1 MKTGAQELS
10 ASQIRR
16 HTDGALLNCHST
28 DQLKKLEGFIGQ
40 DRAVRAMDFGLSMT
54 SKGYNVFLVG
64 LPGCGRTTY
73 ARQSVTERAATM
85 AAPQDWVYV
94 YNFTDPANPI
104 ALSLPAGQGRELE
117 QAFVKLMDELKS
129 AISSAFEKSAY
140 EDAKT
145 QEISAFQERVSDLM
159 NQVKEEA
166 EKQGF
171 LMKRTPQGFVNIP
184 LKEVINEQGETE
196 KAELQADEYEALPE
210 EEKKR
215 LKGLSDSITSSTL
228 NALRQIREQERA
240 LKAKVSGMEAEICRS
255 AVAPYIEELRER
267 FCRSDKFRSWLDSMV
282 DHVVSNFGFFL
293 AAARDENAEVDLTPY
308 GINVLISNDPQK
320 GAPAVWETNPTFYNL
335 AGKMEYESRQG
346 YYFTDFS
353 RIVPGALHRANG
365 GFLMLDAEELLR
377 NYMSYDLLK
386 RVLRSGS
393 LTVENLGDQYGV
405 MPVASPRPEAIP
417 IDVKVVLVGSY
428 YIYYL
433 LQQYDPEF
441 QKLFKLVAEFD
452 YEMARTPEAEL
463 EMARFVKTVAE
474 KENCLPFQVSAI
486 TEIIDWSARLAGHQ
500 ERLSLQFN
508 RLQEIIVEASAW
520 ASFENADAVEMK
532 HVARAVDEKR
542 HRSSMTEEKIRQ
554 DFADDTVRIDTEGSQ
569 IGQINGLAVVSFAD
583 VSFGHPMRITAN
595 TFMGQEGVVN
605 IERETN
611 MAGPIHNKGLLTL
624 SSYLGRIYAQD
635 MPLTLSARLAF
646 EQNYGGIDG
655 DSASSAELYCLL
667 SSLAEVPI
675 RQNIAVTGS
684 VDQFGNIQPIGGV
697 NEKIEGFFSYCL
709 EKGLTGDQG
718 VMIPWQNVRHLML
731 SREVEEAVIGGRFH
745 IWSVKTID
753 EGIELLMGMS
763 AGKRNSRGGYP
774 RNSVHGRVMAKL
786 KGWIKKSLS
795 LSSGKKASS
804 SASKGQR
811 KKSSSP
817 EKSR

>member
-1 MKTGAQELS
+1 MKIRAQELTP
-10 ASQIRR
+10 AQIRR
-16 HTDGALLNCHST
+16 RTDGALLSCRST
-28 DQLKKLEGFIGQ
+28 EELCSLEAFIGQ
-40 DRAVRAMDFGLSMT
+40 ERAVRAMEFGLSMT
-54 SKGYNVFLVG
+54 SKGYNVFIVG
-64 LPGCGRTTY
+64 LPGCGRSSY
-73 ARQSVTERAATM
+73 ARQSVVQKAATM

-94 YNFTDPANPI
+94 YNFTDPTSPI

-117 QAFVKLMDELKS
+117 GAFSKLLDELKS

-145 QEISAFQERVSDLM
+145 QEISAFQDRVANLM

-171 LMKRTPQGFVNIP
+171 LVKRTPQGFINIP
-184 LKEVINEQGETE
+184 LKEITNDQGETE
-196 KAELQADEYEALPE
+196 KVELQTEEYEALTE
-210 EEKKR
+210 EEKKH
-215 LKGLSDSITSSTL
+215 LKGLSDGITSMTL
-228 NALRQIREQERA
+228 NALRQIREQERE
-240 LKAKVSGMEAEICRS
+240 LKAKVSGMEAEICRN
-255 AVAPYIEELRER
+255 AVAPYVEELRER
-267 FCRSDKFRSWLDSMV
+267 FGSSEKFRQWLDSMV
-282 DHVVSNFGFFL
+282 DHVVSNFGVFL

-308 GINVLISNDPQK
+308 SVNVLVSHDPQG
-320 GAPAVWETNPTFYNL
+320 GAPAVVETNPTFYNL
-335 AGKMEYESRQG
+335 SGKLEYESRQG
-346 YYFTDFS
+346 YYYTDFS

-365 GFLMLDAEELLR
+365 GFLMIDAEELLR

-393 LTVENLGDQYGV
+393 LTVENLGDQYGI

-417 IDVKVVLVGSY
+417 MDVKVILVGSY

-433 LQQYDPEF
+433 LQRYDPEF

-452 YEMARTPEAEL
+452 YEMDRTPEGEL
-463 EMARFVKTVAE
+463 EMARFVKTVVE
-474 KENCLPFQVSAI
+474 REGCLPFQVSAI
-486 TEIIDWSARLAGHQ
+486 TEVIDWAARLAGDQ
-500 ERLSLQFN
+500 EKLSLQFN

-520 ASFENADAVEMK
+520 ARAQGAQEVDRD
-532 HVARAVDEKR
+532 HVDRAIAEKR
-542 HRSSMTEEKIRQ
+542 HRSSMAEEKIRQ
-554 DFADDTVRIDTEGSQ
+554 DFASEVVRIDTQGSQ

-583 VSFGHPMRITAN
+583 VAFGHPTRITAN

-675 RQNIAVTGS
+675 RQGIAVTGS

-697 NEKIEGFFSYCL
+697 NEKVEGFFSYCL

-731 SREVEEAVIGGRFH
+731 SRQVEEAVIQGKFH
-745 IWSVKTID
+745 LWSVRTID
-753 EGIELLMGMS
+753 EGIELLTGMA
-763 AGKRNSRGGYP
+763 AGARNARGGYP

-786 KGWIKKSLS
+786 KRWIKKSMALTEKKGS
-795 LSSGKKASS
+795 PETSRESSCEASS
-804 SASKGQR
+804 
-811 KKSSSP
+811 
-817 EKSR
+817 